1 MDTLSGK
8 TSRPEKEICQRF
20 ESIFV
25 SARRIGFGNL
35 EHGPPLELS
44 IALHDLTIDEKQS
57 FLQGYRLALEEY
69 LEMAPGIKA
78 FNLLNYAP
86 VVRRAQERKDKAR
99 LLNLR
104 VRLNGALDLYSM

>member
-1 MDTLSGK
+1 
-8 TSRPEKEICQRF
+8 
-20 ESIFV
+20 
-25 SARRIGFGNL
+25 
-35 EHGPPLELS
+35 
-44 IALHDLTIDEKQS
+44 
-57 FLQGYRLALEEY
+57 
-69 LEMAPGIKA
+69 MAPGIKA